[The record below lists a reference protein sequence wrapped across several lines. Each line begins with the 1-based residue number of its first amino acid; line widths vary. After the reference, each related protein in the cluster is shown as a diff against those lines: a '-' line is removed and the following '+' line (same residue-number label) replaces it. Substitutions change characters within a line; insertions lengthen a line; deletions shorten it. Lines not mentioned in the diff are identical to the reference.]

1 MYARSLLRA
10 GSHLCRSWAGVSC
23 HRLYDWTAF
32 DVNKAFDVLGPKT
45 PDAEEARQ
53 AVLMGVLEIAGKV

>member
-23 HRLYDWTAF
+23 HRLYAGGF
-32 DVNKAFDVLGPKT
+32 CCANKAFDVLGPKT